1 MIEKEIERI
10 RKRENCQ
17 GEKEKEE
24 GIVANLIASKT
35 ELNKS
40 YQFSF
45 SQAENFSFPSLLK
58 LSTTTKKGNYC

>member
-35 ELNKS
+35 ELNKRVYVQVIGLELEIREAS
-40 YQFSF
+40 IY
-45 SQAENFSFPSLLK
+45 
-58 LSTTTKKGNYC
+58 